1 MCEREYVC
9 LCVSVGEGRCM
20 SVGAR
25 RIGKRS
31 ELREVV
37 GEQGLGKRKGVRS
50 SVWTQGKYICV

>member
-1 MCEREYVC
+1 
-9 LCVSVGEGRCM
+9 M

-31 ELREVV
+31 ELRDVV
-37 GEQGLGKRKGVRS
+37 GEQGLGKRKRVRS